1 MSTRSGSRRPGTS
14 GFQEQFL
21 AATGGAG
28 MDVVLD
34 ALAGEFVDASLDLL
48 PRGGRFVEMGK
59 ADIRDATEVAATH
72 PGVRYGAFDLLEA
85 GPDRIQEMLRE
96 ITGLFSTG
104 VLRHSPIRTWDVR
117 RGADAFRF
125 LREGRNVGKVV
136 LTVPAPLDPDGTV
149 LITGGTG
156 GLGALF
162 ARHLVEQYG
171 ARHLLLVSRRGPAAD
186 GAAELVAELTGLGAD
201 VRAQACDVADRDQ
214 VAGLLGSLTRPLT
227 AVIHAAG
234 VLDDGVIESMT
245 ADQLDRVLRP
255 KLDAAV
261 HLDEL
266 TRDAELS
273 EFVLFSSVAALIGS
287 PGQGNYAA
295 ANAFLDALASRRRA
309 DGLPAS
315 SLAWGLWADSAGMA
329 GGLDAAEIARLE
341 RNGVGALTAELG
353 LQLFD
358 ESRRLDDAM
367 LVPVRLEPAALRAQ
381 ARAGLLPPLLR
392 GLVKAPARHA
402 GAAGR
407 FAGAAAGRGAGQ

>member
-1 MSTRSGSRRPGTS
+1 
-14 GFQEQFL
+14 
-21 AATGGAG
+21 

-48 PRGGRFVEMGK
+48 PRGGRFMEMGK
-59 ADIRDATEVAATH
+59 ADIRDAHEVAIAH
-72 PGVRYGAFDLLEA
+72 PDVRYRAFDLFEA
-85 GPDRIQEMLRE
+85 GPERIQQMLRE
-96 ITGLFSTG
+96 VVALFECG
-104 VLRHSPIRTWDVR
+104 ALQHSPIRTWDVR
-117 RGADAFRF
+117 RGADAFRQ

-156 GLGALF
+156 GLAALF
-162 ARHLVEQYG
+162 ARHLVERYG
-171 ARHLLLVSRRGPAAD
+171 ARHLLLVSRSGPAAG
-186 GAAELVAELTGLGAD
+186 GAAELVAELAALGAD
-201 VRAQACDVADRDQ
+201 AEVVACDVADRAQ
-214 VAGLLGSLTRPLT
+214 VVRLLGSLTRPLT

-266 TRDAELS
+266 TRDTELS
-273 EFVLFSSVAALIGS
+273 AFVVFSSVAALIGS

-295 ANAFLDALASRRRA
+295 ANAFLDALAAGRHA

-315 SLAWGLWADSAGMA
+315 SLAWGLWADATGMT
-329 GGLDAAEIARLE
+329 GELGDGQIARLA
-341 RNGVGALTAELG
+341 RLGVGALSAELG

-358 ESRRLDDAM
+358 QAMGLDDAL
-367 LVPVRLEPAALRAQ
+367 LVPVRLEPGALRAQ

-392 GLVKAPARHA
+392 GLVKAPARTA
-402 GAAGR
+402 DPNQCRFVGPAAGR
-407 FAGAAAGRGAGQ
+407 RAAGAVAADRARPGPR

>member
-1 MSTRSGSRRPGTS
+1 
-14 GFQEQFL
+14 
-21 AATGGAG
+21 

-59 ADIRDATEVAATH
+59 ADIRDATEVAAAH

-96 ITGLFSTG
+96 IAGLFSTG

-162 ARHLVEQYG
+162 ARHLVERYG

-186 GAAELVAELTGLGAD
+186 GAAELVAELTCLGAD

-392 GLVKAPARHA
+392 GLVKAA
-402 GAAGR
+402 GPSAGCGGR
-407 FAGAAAGRGAGQ
+407 FAGAAVGRGAGQRPRAGRAGAGPGAGRRGAGARLR